1 MKKWLVIMLATLL
14 FAAIVVSAQ
23 SDETTVTPTVSPSP
37 SVPVLTA
44 TPILVEPLMGLPFEP
59 PMEIIL
65 PDDWERVLLD
75 TYIYY
80 DIMGDTADSDG
91 QLETVP
97 IAVYNGPINGG
108 EGWIVVLWGFDSIVP
123 MDTTPEEYAERAAW
137 LDGLRMLQFVV
148 FDVRCD
154 IGTAPQG
161 DYKIGEYSAIGT
173 SFSVADCPFDVPDT
187 RGWFASLNVQGLSF
201 AFYVYTDPILAPN
214 SQGEAELQ
222 AILDTVEFNVED
234 ILVSREEFEATR
246 AVMLTQQAEVTA
258 EATIE
263 VTAESTE
270 AAGE

>member
-1 MKKWLVIMLATLL
+1 MKKWLVIILATLL

-23 SDETTVTPTVSPSP
+23 SDEATATPTVIPSP
-37 SVPVLTA
+37 SLPVLTA
-44 TPILVEPLMGLPFEP
+44 TPVIVEPLMGLSIEP
-59 PMEIIL
+59 PMEMSI

-80 DIMGDTADSDG
+80 DIMIDSDG

-97 IAVYNGPINGG
+97 IAVYNGPITGG
-108 EGWIVVLWGFDSIVP
+108 EGWIVVLWGFDSVVTI
-123 MDTTPEEYAERAAW
+123 DTTAEEYTERAAW
-137 LDGLRMLQFVV
+137 LNGLRMLQFVV

-154 IGTAPQG
+154 TGTAPQAE
-161 DYKIGEYSAIGT
+161 YRVGEYSAIGT
-173 SFSVADCPFDVPDT
+173 SFTVADCPFGVPDT
-187 RGWFASLNVQGLSF
+187 RGWFASLEVQGLGF

-214 SQGEAELQ
+214 SQGEADLQ

-246 AVMLTQQAEVTA
+246 AVMLTPQAEITA
-258 EATIE
+258 EA
-263 VTAESTE
+263 TE